1 MSESHYVRCPHQ
13 WRHTDKDESHATVS
27 AFEELTMKVKISNE
41 QTEEGTKSRIINK
54 NTSEKLN
61 KQKQQQLVLVTR
73 DLHYSLRERWC
84 ELALKSHQSL
94 SVSFPVPNST
104 HLYTHES

>member
-1 MSESHYVRCPHQ
+1 
-13 WRHTDKDESHATVS
+13 
-27 AFEELTMKVKISNE
+27 MKVKISNE

-73 DLHYSLRERWC
+73 DLHYSLRER
-84 ELALKSHQSL
+84 
-94 SVSFPVPNST
+94 
-104 HLYTHES
+104 